1 MSQSQ
6 SPAQHA
12 SFISPQLVKEKK
24 RDEWLALF
32 ADDAVVQDPVGPSLF
47 DPSGQGHRGKTA
59 IASFY
64 DNIIS
69 AGGDFDFTIH
79 ASYPCGDECANVWV
93 GRMTAANGQVS
104 ETPMVTVYKVN
115 GEGKILSLRA
125 FWDFSKLAQSMGG

>member
-1 MSQSQ
+1 MNAAQT
-6 SPAQHA
+6 PAQKA

-32 ADDAVVQDPVGPSLF
+32 AEDGVVQDPVGPSLF
-47 DPSGQGHRGKTA
+47 DPSGQGHRGKAA
-59 IASFY
+59 IARFY

-93 GRMTAANGQVS
+93 GRMTSPDGTVN
-104 ETPMVTVYKVN
+104 ETPMVTIYKVN
-115 GEGKILSLRA
+115 SDGKILSLRA
-125 FWDFSKLAQSMGG
+125 FWDSSRLLPKD